1 VFSVKS
7 KTLSSNGADITVEIR
22 IEENGVKIINE
33 LNRFDFVRNAALVSF
48 NGDYA
53 G

>member
-1 VFSVKS
+1 MTRKVI
-7 KTLSSNGADITVEIR
+7 ITKNFINNRAFFGIR